1 METVKVSAHI
11 MENYGFGYSFE
22 AYERTEDDKIH
33 MKNGND
39 GEKEHVNYDET
50 AERGMRFTI
59 EF

>member
-1 METVKVSAHI
+1 MKNI

-22 AYERTEDDKIH
+22 AYERTEDNKIH